1 MNTALAIVNT
11 TIPTKLEG
19 IQDLTTVLQ
28 PGMFL
33 EKSLFSDTVVMEVVK
48 VTPKTVTLRN
58 TARGE
63 QNFVDESCDNNNLYS
78 AMWQEQ
84 VADPEGKTFTVR
96 LSKAGTLKA
105 GNYARAGVYRTAR
118 LINGTPVAR
127 VDYRY

>member
-1 MNTALAIVNT
+1 MNTALATVNT
-11 TIPTKLEG
+11 TLPTKLEG

-33 EKSLFSDTVVMEVVK
+33 EKSLFSDTEVMEVVK
-48 VTPKTVTLRN
+48 VTPKTVTLRH

-84 VADPEGKTFTVR
+84 VSNPEGKTFTVR

-105 GNYARAGVYRTAR
+105 GSYARAGVYRTAR
-118 LINGTPVAR
+118 LINGAPVAR